1 MIDSSDIRKESY
13 EFINLNAIIFFD
25 DQKEVCAIIL
35 SGSMDTQPVLEFR
48 EKLKEKVLVRRY
60 DYLVDLSRVMYMS
73 STGLGLMMF
82 LAAHKKNTVYLLS
95 PHKSIAKP
103 IKILGIHRMFKFYDS
118 LEQLKKE
125 PTIPH
130 EILRLM
136 EQDTEA
142 QKDIHY
148 DKRWMKILRD
158 YLTFVQITEEAEKIT
173 PYLQAAEKANSIAL
187 PSDEK
192 YTCVLY
198 KFLEKVF
205 RKKAQFDTN
214 EIDDA
219 TIEIIAKELMT
230 NAVRHGYDYKKEGV
244 IEAVYEIDS
253 EKLEINVIDYGKG
266 VTTSPDQVFP
276 HSGLEI
282 LKKIFDKISV
292 SKAPKKEVQGLVL
305 GRGTMVKMIKYRMPQ
320 I

>member
-1 MIDSSDIRKESY
+1 MIDSSNIRKDSY
-13 EFINLNAIIFFD
+13 EFTNLNAILFFD
-25 DQKEVCAIIL
+25 DQEDVCAIIL

-48 EKLKEKVLVRRY
+48 EKLKQKALVRKY
-60 DYLVDLSRVMYMS
+60 DYIIDLSRVMYMS

-103 IKILGIHRMFKFYDS
+103 IKILGIHSMFKFYDS
-118 LEQLKKE
+118 LDQLKKE
-125 PTIPH
+125 STIPH
-130 EILRLM
+130 GILKLM
-136 EQDTEA
+136 EQDTET

-158 YLTFVQITEEAEKIT
+158 YLTYVQITEEAEKIT
-173 PYLQAAEKANSIAL
+173 PYLQAAEKENSITL

-192 YTCVLY
+192 YACILY
-198 KFLEKVF
+198 RFLERIL
-205 RKKAQFDTN
+205 RKEAKFDDK

-219 TIEIIAKELMT
+219 SIEIIAKELMT
-230 NAVRHGYDYKKEGV
+230 NSVRHGYNYKKEGV
-244 IEAVYEIDS
+244 IEATYKIDT
-253 EKLEINVIDYGKG
+253 EKLEVSVIDYGKG

-292 SKAPKKEVQGLVL
+292 SEAPKKDVEGLVL
-305 GRGTMVKMIKYRMPQ
+305 GKGTMVKMIKYRMPQ

>member
-1 MIDSSDIRKESY
+1 MIETSGIKKERF
-13 EFINLNAIIFFD
+13 EFVNLNALLFFD
-25 DQKEVCAIIL
+25 DQNDVCAIIL
-35 SGSMDTQPVLEFR
+35 SGSMDTQPVLDFR
-48 EKLKEKVLVRRY
+48 EKLKQKVLLRKY
-60 DYLVDLSRVMYMS
+60 DYIIDLSRVMYMS

-103 IKILGIHRMFKFYDS
+103 IKILGIHSMFKFYDS
-118 LEQLKKE
+118 HEQLKKE
-125 PTIPH
+125 STIPH
-130 EILRLM
+130 GILKLM
-136 EQDTEA
+136 EQDTET
-142 QKDIHY
+142 QKDVHY

-158 YLTFVQITEEAEKIT
+158 YLTYVQITEEAEKIT
-173 PYLQAAEKANSIAL
+173 PYLQTAETAKSITV

-192 YTCVLY
+192 YACVLY
-198 KFLEKVF
+198 KFLERIL
-205 RKKAQFDTN
+205 RKEAKFDSE

-230 NAVRHGYDYKKEGV
+230 NAVRHGYNYKKEGV
-244 IEAVYEIDS
+244 IEANYIIDA

-266 VTTSPDQVFP
+266 VAKSPDQVFP

-282 LKKIFDKISV
+282 LKKLFDKISV
-292 SKAPKKEVQGLVL
+292 SEAPKKEVQGLVL
-305 GRGTMVKMIKYRMPQ
+305 GKGTMVKMIKYRMPQ